1 VSGMAKNIT
10 HTWRKDSAIL
20 KALTVSKTK
29 CKACGCTRAIQGS
42 YNRLICKNCGVYIFK
57 NDREEFKYRVKE
69 RLIKYGREER
79 SKNNIKEE

>member
-1 VSGMAKNIT
+1 MVKNIT

-20 KALTVSKTK
+20 TAITASKTK
-29 CKACGCTRAIQGS
+29 CKACGCTRSIQGA

-69 RLIKYGREER
+69 RLIKYEREER
-79 SKNNIKEE
+79 SKKNNISKE